1 MGRVPEGWCCEMRLL
16 RRNTR
21 PFLYKA
27 YGMAIERMQDGRHT
41 GEPEVSYTGPVE
53 YRGTI
58 SPPSGFVNEQLFGL
72 DIKYTH
78 VLLMDDPAADI
89 KESGIIIYKDAVYD
103 IKAVRPS
110 INVLAIALEK
120 RTDNNGGELYGG

>member
-1 MGRVPEGWCCEMRLL
+1 MKLL
-16 RRNTR
+16 KRNTTK
-21 PFLYKA
+21 FLYKA

-41 GEPEVSYTGPVE
+41 GEPDISYAGPVE

-58 SPPSGFVNEQLFGL
+58 SPPSGNVGEQLFGL

-78 VLLMDDPAADI
+78 VLLLDDPKADI
-89 KESGIIIYKDAVYD
+89 KESGIIIYKDGTYD

-110 INVLAIALEK
+110 LNVLAIALEK
-120 RTDNNGGELYGG
+120 RTENNGGELYGG